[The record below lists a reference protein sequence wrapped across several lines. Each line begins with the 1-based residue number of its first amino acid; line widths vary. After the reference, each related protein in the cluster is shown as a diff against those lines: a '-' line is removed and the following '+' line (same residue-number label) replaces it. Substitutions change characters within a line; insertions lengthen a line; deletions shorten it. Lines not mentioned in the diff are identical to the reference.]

1 MVLLE
6 DFPIFRWLLLFFLR
20 AVAVWGVILVEGSVL
35 CCLCGGFDVL
45 LGFCLAILFD
55 N

>member
-1 MVLLE
+1 MV
-6 DFPIFRWLLLFFLR
+6 PVVFLR
-20 AVAVWGVILVEGSVL
+20 AVAVWGAILVEGSVL
-35 CCLCGGFDVL
+35 CCLSCSSVCLCGGFDVL